1 MSDNEAP
8 PVLLRRDWIE
18 EREVSRRAERM
29 AREMREGFHQQGV
42 DPHDAD
48 DREWADGII
57 ATNMSDF
64 RLQAREDIRR
74 EREPKP
80 EIASQRREGER
91 ERNIFE
97 IDRLERQREEI
108 DARWFSREAQDRR
121 IKARLE
127 RCFPE
132 GREPDPAQLARL
144 RREDRQARAGVGL
157 PTEMALRLFDL
168 FDFTSSPESAEI
180 DLRIRNW
187 LTAIIDENCGT

>member
-29 AREMREGFHQQGV
+29 ALEMREGFHQQGV

-121 IKARLE
+121 IKGPPRPML
-127 RCFPE
+127 P
-132 GREPDPAQLARL
+132 GREGARSGAARETSPRRPASARW
-144 RREDRQARAGVGL
+144 RGVADGNGVAAVRSVRFYFVAG
-157 PTEMALRLFDL
+157 E
-168 FDFTSSPESAEI
+168 
-180 DLRIRNW
+180 
-187 LTAIIDENCGT
+187 CGNRP